1 MDKQPNNLSRYAKNQ
16 QQLNAANQQLR
27 AANQQLQASQQQLKA
42 SNQQLQASQQQLRAN
57 EIELRRLNHNLQDRV
72 KELDCLHNFSR
83 LLGRRNIPLDQL
95 LQQLVGLIP
104 PAWQYP
110 EATAARIVF
119 KDKEFQTDNFKHT
132 PWMLSAAIDLHGK
145 KAGSLEVCYLEEKS
159 PIDKGPFIKEEK
171 KLISDLAQLV
181 SEVAE
186 HKLADEA
193 VKAANQ
199 QLNAANQQLNAANQ
213 QLQASQQQLNAANQ
227 QLKATNQQ
235 LQASQ
240 QQLNAANQQ
249 LKATN
254 QQLQA
259 SQQQLNAANQQLKA
273 TNQQLQAS
281 KERLT
286 RAQRIAH
293 LGNWD
298 WNLQTNDLFWSDEL
312 YRIHKLPED
321 SDPEY
326 RGRWS
331 DIFVHPDH
339 KAIIKK
345 AMQDAINGTKEYDC
359 EVNIVCLDGEIR
371 TIHTQGEVIRDDSG
385 NPIRFVGTALD
396 ITERKHVQEK
406 LLKYQ
411 EQLRSLASELSLA
424 EERERQRIAAEFH
437 DRIGQILVFSKLNL
451 DTLCASAHSD
461 EATQTLKQISNMI
474 GQAIHDTRSLTF
486 HLSSPI
492 LYELGL
498 EAALAELLRE
508 QFGKCPETITE
519 FDDDGLPKPLKNDV
533 RVLIYQVVR
542 EILVNVTKH
551 ASARKIKMAIKKD
564 NNKIRITV
572 TDNGVG
578 FDPEKTS
585 LDRSQGGG
593 FGIFSIRERLGYIGG
608 QFEIASRPGHGTRA
622 TLAVPLSDS

>member
-16 QQLNAANQQLR
+16 QQLNAANQQLNAANQQLK
-27 AANQQLQASQQQLKA
+27 AANQQLQASQQQIKA

-57 EIELRRLNHNLQDRV
+57 EIELRRLNRNLQDRV

-213 QLQASQQQLNAANQ
+213 QLNAANQ
-227 QLKATNQQ
+227 QLKAANQQ

-259 SQQQLNAANQQLKA
+259 S
-273 TNQQLQAS
+273 
-281 KERLT
+281 EDRLA

-312 YRIHKLPED
+312 YRIHKLPKD
-321 SDPEY
+321 SNPKY

-339 KAIIKK
+339 RAIIKK
-345 AMQDAINGTKEYDC
+345 AIQDAINGTKEYDC

-385 NPIRFVGTALD
+385 NPIRFVGTVLD

-508 QFGKCPETITE
+508 QFGKCPETTTE

-551 ASARKIKMAIKKD
+551 ASARKIKMSIKKD

>member
-1 MDKQPNNLSRYAKNQ
+1 MDKQPNNLSRYAKDQ

-27 AANQQLQASQQQLKA
+27 AANQQLQASQQQL
-42 SNQQLQASQQQLRAN
+42 RAN
-57 EIELRRLNHNLQDRV
+57 EIELRKLNHNLQNRV

-83 LLGRRNIPLDQL
+83 LLGRRNISLDQL

-110 EATAARIVF
+110 EAAVARIVF

-132 PWMLSAAIDLHGK
+132 TPWMLSAAIDLHGK
-145 KAGSLEVCYLEEKS
+145 KVGSIEVCYLEEKS

-171 KLISDLAQLV
+171 KLVSDLAQLV

-193 VKAANQ
+193 VKDANQQLKAGEQQLKAANQ
-199 QLNAANQQLNAANQ
+199 QLEAANQ

-235 LQASQ
+235 LQASE
-240 QQLNAANQQ
+240 
-249 LKATN
+249 
-254 QQLQA
+254 
-259 SQQQLNAANQQLKA
+259 
-273 TNQQLQAS
+273 
-281 KERLT
+281 ERLA
-286 RAQRIAH
+286 RAQWIAH

-312 YRIHKLPED
+312 YRIHKLPKD
-321 SDPEY
+321 SDPKY

-339 KAIIKK
+339 RAIIKK

-385 NPIRFVGTALD
+385 NPIRFVGTVLD
-396 ITERKHVQEK
+396 ITERKRVQEK

-437 DRIGQILVFSKLNL
+437 DRIGQTLVFSKLNL

-508 QFGKCPETITE
+508 QFGKCPETTTE

-551 ASARKIKMAIKKD
+551 ANARKIKMSIKKD